1 MKLAF
6 QLITLLRTNRLI
18 FLNLN
23 AKCFIKY
30 FQIKMDDE
38 MISNESKSILTSP
51 NKEVQ
56 KYNVIQNEYD
66 QEYFKDFDR

>member
-1 MKLAF
+1 
-6 QLITLLRTNRLI
+6 
-18 FLNLN
+18 
-23 AKCFIKY
+23 
-30 FQIKMDDE
+30 MDDE